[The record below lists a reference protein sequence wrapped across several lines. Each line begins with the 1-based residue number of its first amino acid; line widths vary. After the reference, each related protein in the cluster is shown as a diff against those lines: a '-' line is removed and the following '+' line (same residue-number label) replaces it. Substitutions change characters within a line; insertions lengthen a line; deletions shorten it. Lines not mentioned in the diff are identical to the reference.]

1 MTHVPPGSSQCFAS
15 CAACVGNRNST
26 KPQERYHLMS
36 DTMVIDRE
44 LQKALDQ
51 SVVIRRLQLLRRA
64 SDRGETTNTGRRFTD
79 THKIT
84 YLGRIFISSLRAMP
98 WFEVWALGIHS
109 TLLMLHAIVV
119 TFTFFH

>member
-1 MTHVPPGSSQCFAS
+1 
-15 CAACVGNRNST
+15 
-26 KPQERYHLMS
+26 MS